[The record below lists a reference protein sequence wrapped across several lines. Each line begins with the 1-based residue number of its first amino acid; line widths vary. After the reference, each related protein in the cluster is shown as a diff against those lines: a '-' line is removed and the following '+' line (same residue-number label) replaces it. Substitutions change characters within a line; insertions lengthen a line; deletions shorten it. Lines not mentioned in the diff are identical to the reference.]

1 LLPVGDLSVETAM
14 LSILGLIDLVLK
26 FYSWVIIAYIILTWL
41 VQFNVVNRT
50 NQFVNSAGQFLSR
63 ISEPALAPI
72 RRFIPFLGGI
82 DISPVVLLILIWFLR
97 SLIWEYGPHM
107 G

>member
-1 LLPVGDLSVETAM
+1 MLSV
-14 LSILGLIDLVLK
+14 LGLIDMVLK
-26 FYSWVIIAYIILTWL
+26 LYSWVIIAYIILTWL

-50 NQFVNSAGQFLSR
+50 NQFVNGAGQFLSR
-63 ISEPALAPI
+63 ISEPVLAPI

-97 SLIWEYGPHM
+97 SLIWEYGLPLS
-107 G
+107 

>member
-1 LLPVGDLSVETAM
+1 MLSV
-14 LSILGLIDLVLK
+14 LGLIDMVLK
-26 FYSWVIIAYIILTWL
+26 LYSWVIIAYIILTWL

-50 NQFVNSAGQFLSR
+50 NQFVSGAGQFLSR
-63 ISEPALAPI
+63 ISEPVLAPI

>member
-1 LLPVGDLSVETAM
+1 MISL
-14 LSILGLIDLVLK
+14 LGLIDLVLK
-26 FYSWVIIAYIILTWL
+26 LYSWVIIAYIALTWL
-41 VQFNVVNRT
+41 VQFNIVNRL

-63 ISEPALAPI
+63 ITEPVLAPI

-97 SLIWEYGPHM
+97 SLLLEYGLRLA
-107 G
+107 